1 VCVCLFLGLPV
12 YLFCIPR
19 PLHFPSFK
27 EAGKRRV
34 IDPSCTS
41 SRKRSTRG
49 DKMGEMKTKLM
60 CTCACGS
67 VCVGG
72 GEARKGGRGG
82 AAFCCQSSELSPAR
96 SFFSR
101 AVFIAYLRRFFFFA
115 VCDK

>member
-67 VCVGG
+67 VCVWGGGGRREKVGG
-72 GEARKGGRGG
+72 GELLFAAKAVSCPPLAPFFHGRY
-82 AAFCCQSSELSPAR
+82 S
-96 SFFSR
+96 
-101 AVFIAYLRRFFFFA
+101 
-115 VCDK
+115 